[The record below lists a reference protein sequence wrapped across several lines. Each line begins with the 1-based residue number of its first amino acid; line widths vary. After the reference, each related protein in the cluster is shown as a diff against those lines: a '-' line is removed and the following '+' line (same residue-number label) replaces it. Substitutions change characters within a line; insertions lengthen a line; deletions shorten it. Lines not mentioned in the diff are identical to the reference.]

1 MNVTAIIPARYE
13 STRLP
18 GKPILE
24 VARQVTGKYIVQ
36 HVYDRVSR
44 APSVSRVIVATDDRR
59 IFDVVKAF
67 GGEARMT
74 SPRHSSGTDRIAEVA
89 RTLDAT
95 VIVNVQGDEPQIEP
109 GQVEQ
114 VVGLLSGDDEAVM
127 GTLAH
132 PIADEATWRDPNAV
146 KVVVDERGRA
156 LYFSRSPIPYVRDAR
171 DWLRDTPVRPLR
183 HMGIY
188 SFRRDF
194 LLRFAAMPPCALEM
208 AEKLEQLRALSAGY
222 RIRVGVTDRPCLG
235 IDTPEDFEAW
245 LALYR

>member
-1 MNVTAIIPARYE
+1 
-13 STRLP
+13 
-18 GKPILE
+18 
-24 VARQVTGKYIVQ
+24 
-36 HVYDRVSR
+36 
-44 APSVSRVIVATDDRR
+44 
-59 IFDVVKAF
+59 
-67 GGEARMT
+67 
-74 SPRHSSGTDRIAEVA
+74 
-89 RTLDAT
+89 
-95 VIVNVQGDEPQIEP
+95 
-109 GQVEQ
+109 
-114 VVGLLSGDDEAVM
+114 M

-222 RIRVGVTDRPCLG
+222 RIRVGVTDKPCLG
-235 IDTPEDFEAW
+235 IDTAEDLEAW